1 MFAPAYLQWVSRGV
15 RAINIRT
22 ISVTRETPVRDALQI
37 LDDAKVGLLLLLR
50 SDGTFERSVTGEDLR
65 GITING
71 GHHNELLSQ
80 LPETRSIAITDSC
93 SRRDAFEVM
102 NQHGVNFLPVLNEY
116 NRVVD
121 VLDRQM
127 IDEPIL
133 LSTPHMGDA
142 ERGYVE
148 QAFRTNWIAPLG
160 PNVDAFEREFAD
172 LVGIRSATAVSS
184 GTAAIHLAL
193 RVLGVGPADRVFCS
207 TLTFAASANPIAYQD
222 AEPVFI
228 DSDPQSWNM
237 SSDALAEGFRW
248 AERTRRLPK
257 AVIVVNLYGQSADM
271 KTLVAICDRYNVPVI
286 EDAAESLGA
295 RYNGQASGTF
305 GKLGVYSFNGNKIIT
320 TSGGG
325 MLVSDD
331 SRLIDKA
338 KFLATQARD
347 TALHYQHSEIGYNY
361 RMSNILAG
369 VGRGQLKVLEQRV
382 LARRAVFQHY
392 THALADLEAIQWMPE
407 PQWSYSTRWL
417 SACTLDPTA
426 TSVTP
431 NELISKLAAEMIEAR
446 PLWKPMHLQPVF
458 RDRQYFPHAK
468 QSVSDELFAHGLCL
482 PSGSNLSPQNLDRV
496 ADAVRNVLKG
506 SGKML

>member
-1 MFAPAYLQWVSRGV
+1 M
-15 RAINIRT
+15 INIRT
-22 ISVTRETPVRDALQI
+22 ISVTRDTPVRDAMLI
-37 LDDAKVGLLLLLR
+37 LDDAKVGILLLVR
-50 SDGTFERSVTGEDLR
+50 NDGTFERLVTGEDLQ
-65 GITING
+65 GITLNG
-71 GHHNELLSQ
+71 GYHGELLSK
-80 LPETRSIAITDSC
+80 LPEIQSISIKSPL
-93 SRRDAFEVM
+93 SRRDALGIM
-102 NQHGVNFLPVLNEY
+102 NQHGINFLPVLDEY
-116 NRVVD
+116 KRVID
-121 VLDRQM
+121 VLERQR

-142 ERGYVE
+142 EKAYVE
-148 QAFRTNWIAPLG
+148 EAFRSNWIAPLG

-172 LVGIRSATAVSS
+172 LVGIKSATALSS

-193 RVLGVGPADRVFCS
+193 RVLGVGPGDRVFCS
-207 TLTFAASANPIAYQD
+207 TLTFAASANPIAYQG

-237 SSDALAEGFRW
+237 SSDALEEGFRW
-248 AERTRRLPK
+248 AERTRQFPK

-271 KTLVAICDRYNVPVI
+271 ETLIAICDRYNVPVI

-295 RYNGQASGTF
+295 RYRGQASGTF
-305 GKLGVYSFNGNKIIT
+305 GLLGIYSFNGNKIIT

-325 MLVSDD
+325 MLVSEN

-347 TALHYQHSEIGYNY
+347 AALHYQHSEIGYNY
-361 RMSNILAG
+361 RMSNVLAG

-382 LARRAVFQHY
+382 SARRAVFQHY
-392 THALADLEAIQWMPE
+392 ARALADLEAIQWMPE

-417 SACTLDPTA
+417 STCTLNPAVTR
-426 TSVTP
+426 VTP

-446 PLWKPMHLQPVF
+446 PLWKPMHIQPVF
-458 RDRQYFPHAK
+458 RGCQYFPHGTA
-468 QSVSDELFAHGLCL
+468 SVSDDLFAHGLCL

-496 ADAVRNVLKG
+496 VDTVRNILKA
-506 SGKML
+506 